1 MKKLEIYHKR
11 NIGTGEKYI
20 NELVYRHLINFTLEQ
35 LISKNLKNKLKLYV
49 YFRKKYSFDKDTVG
63 YLQTYAQTKTVPV
76 RFAKMYIRTDMSFL
90 NILETITHELVHLK
104 QYATGQLSKRIWKS
118 DNRVHYRWEKKD
130 IGVQSDIE
138 YKNRPYEI
146 EAFAKQFPLVDKWT
160 NYIKTPNY
168 WTKENKLGLIWD
180 VVLEQVRRELKVLEE
195 KQTSKAGN
203 QEKRK
208 QLIGE

>member
-1 MKKLEIYHKR
+1 MKKLKIYHKR

-63 YLQTYAQTKTVPV
+63 YLQTFAQTKTVPI

-90 NILETITHELVHLK
+90 NILETIAHELVHLK

-130 IGVQSDIE
+130 IGLQSDIE

-146 EAFAKQFPLVDKWT
+146 EAFEKQFPLVDKWT

-180 VVLEQVRRELKVLEE
+180 VVLEQVRRELKILEE
-195 KQTSKAGN
+195 KQTSKEGN

>member
-1 MKKLEIYHKR
+1 MKKLILYHKR
-11 NIGTGEKYI
+11 NIGSGEKYI

-63 YLQTYAQTKTVPV
+63 YLQTYAQTKTVPI

-90 NILETITHELVHLK
+90 NILETIAHELVHLK

-118 DNRVHYRWEKKD
+118 DNQVHYRWERKD

-195 KQTSKAGN
+195 KQTSKEGN